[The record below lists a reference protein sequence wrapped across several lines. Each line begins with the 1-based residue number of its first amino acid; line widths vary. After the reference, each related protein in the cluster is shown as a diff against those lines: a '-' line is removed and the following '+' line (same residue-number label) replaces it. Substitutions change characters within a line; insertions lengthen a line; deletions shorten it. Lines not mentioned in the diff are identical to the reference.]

1 MKKKAFISVLVAFIL
16 AFTGIFA
23 LTSCSDNEP
32 WLLNDPDEGTV
43 TFGNIDKEVDC
54 DIDLLEGDNK
64 IDVTVE
70 KGQLHIVVTATVT
83 DDEGNETKDT
93 IYEGDFKK
101 SDSFTVNASSGEN
114 YVFTV
119 SGKKATGTI
128 QYPVEEVEEV
138 TE

>member
-93 IYEGDFKK
+93 IFCTLKLK
-101 SDSFTVNASSGEN
+101 LL
-114 YVFTV
+114 
-119 SGKKATGTI
+119 
-128 QYPVEEVEEV
+128 
-138 TE
+138 